1 MRITIIGTGNV
12 AAFFG
17 KALLEKGHS
26 IAQLYGRNREKA
38 IALAADCHC
47 EAVSQ
52 IKDINEQA
60 DLYLIAVSDRAIP
73 EIAAQWKLTNKL
85 LVHTAGSVPIR
96 ILENAAANYG
106 VLYPLQSINK
116 MLPPL
121 TEVPLLVNANT
132 ADNSC
137 LLMDLAAELSSNVR
151 LADDASRMKWHL
163 AAVML
168 NNFGN
173 FLAILTQDYCK
184 NEGIDFQML
193 IPLIKETA
201 LRLEKKPANKLQTG
215 PAVRSDNTTIERHR
229 QMLADYPELD
239 SMYEFMSRMIA
250 QHFTPTGLPA
260 NDTDTGTT

>member
-26 IAQLYGRNREKA
+26 IVQLYGRNREKA
-38 IALAADCHC
+38 NALAAECHC
-47 EAVSQ
+47 DPVSQ
-52 IKDINEQA
+52 INDINEQA

-96 ILENAAANYG
+96 ILENASANYG
-106 VLYPLQSINK
+106 VLYPLQSISK

-137 LLMDLAAELSSNVR
+137 LLMDLAAEISSNVR

-173 FLAILTQDYCK
+173 FLAILAHAYCEK
-184 NEGIDFQML
+184 EQIDFQLLM
-193 IPLIKETA
+193 PLIKETA
-201 LRLEKKPANKLQTG
+201 LRLEKESAAHLQTG
-215 PAVRSDNTTIERHR
+215 PAVRGDQATIEMHL
-229 QMLADYPELD
+229 QMLANYPELK
-239 SMYEFMSRMIA
+239 SLYVFMSTLIGS
-250 QHFTPTGLPA
+250 HFAPEQITEGA
-260 NDTDTGTT
+260 GKNMEG

>member
-26 IAQLYGRNREKA
+26 IVQLYGRNRDKA
-38 IALAADCHC
+38 NALAAECHC
-47 EAVSQ
+47 DAVSD
-52 IKDINEQA
+52 IKDINNKA

-73 EIAAQWKLTNKL
+73 EIAAQWTLTNKL
-85 LVHTAGSVPIR
+85 LVHTAGSVPIQV
-96 ILENAAANYG
+96 LEKAAANYG

-121 TEVPLLVNANT
+121 TDVPLLVNANT

-137 LLMDLAAELSSNVR
+137 LLMDLAAELSSTVR

-173 FLAILTQDYCK
+173 FLSILAQEFCEK
-184 NEGIDFQML
+184 EQIDFQLLM
-193 IPLIKETA
+193 PLIKETA
-201 LRLEKKPANKLQTG
+201 LRLEKEAAVNLQTG
-215 PAVRSDNTTIERHR
+215 PAFRGDQATIERHR
-229 QMLADYPELD
+229 QMLANYPELN
-239 SMYEFMSRMIA
+239 SLYAFMSTMIGS
-250 QHFTPTGLPA
+250 HFA
-260 NDTDTGTT
+260 RSN